1 MRILI
6 VEDDP
11 DARKVLSL
19 ILKLDGFEVS
29 TVSGGQEAI
38 QVLQA
43 GAPDLVLL
51 DVMMPVVDG
60 YEVCRWMRSNSATA
74 SIPVI
79 MLSGK
84 ADPES
89 VARGLEVGADEY
101 LAKPIK
107 PSHLT
112 KQLRAILM
120 RTAAQLVS

>member
-29 TVSGGQEAI
+29 TVAGGQEAI
-38 QVLQA
+38 EVLQA
-43 GAPDLVLL
+43 SVPDLVLL

-60 YEVCRWMRSNSATA
+60 YQVCRWMRSHSATA
-74 SIPVI
+74 SVPVV
-79 MLSGK
+79 MLSGR

-89 VARGLEVGADEY
+89 VARGLEAGADEY

-112 KQLRAILM
+112 RQLRAIMM
-120 RTAAQLVS
+120 RTAALLVS